1 MPLCTLR
8 QREREHPRLGGGGC
22 AEIQVEFRQTGLEV
36 PALPLINYAITGKLN
51 QCVLFD
57 AKLTTGI
64 IQRVYSSINKLE
76 ITGEHPNDTNSIL
89 YKGILPS

>member
-1 MPLCTLR
+1 M
-8 QREREHPRLGGGGC
+8 
-22 AEIQVEFRQTGLEV
+22 
-36 PALPLINYAITGKLN
+36 LISTASLLVHLWKTVDKEKLYFI
-51 QCVLFD
+51 CVLFY

-76 ITGEHPNDTNSIL
+76 IAGEHTNDTKSIL

>member
-51 QCVLFD
+51 QLLRLLQWF
-57 AKLTTGI
+57 
-64 IQRVYSSINKLE
+64 NE
-76 ITGEHPNDTNSIL
+76 ICAWSKVGKWEL
-89 YKGILPS
+89 